1 MIRIGDHD
9 GIRTLALARPEK
21 RNALDTA
28 LGEALI
34 AALREAEAAPE
45 VAAIV
50 LAAEGPG
57 FCAGADLGELR
68 ALADDPVAK
77 AARAA
82 LSEAIL
88 LAPGDTGKPVVAA
101 VHSAALGAG
110 AALAL
115 CCDRLVLAED
125 ATLGFPEARH
135 GMLPALMAPVLRQH
149 LPPRQV
155 FRLLATGQPLPAAE
169 ALALGLAE
177 AVVPAEAL
185 LAEAGRL
192 AREAASLPVP
202 RMRALKRLCAAAPPS
217 LTEGFARARA
227 EREAL
232 A

>member
-1 MIRIGDHD
+1 MIRTEDRD
-9 GIRTLALARPEK
+9 GIRRLSLARPEK

-28 LGEALI
+28 LAQGLI
-34 AALREAEAAPE
+34 AALRAAEAAPE

-68 ALADDPVAK
+68 ALADDPAAK
-77 AARAA
+77 SARVA

-88 LAPGDTGKPVVAA
+88 LAPGGTGKPVVAA
-101 VHSAALGAG
+101 VHGAALGAG

-115 CCDRLVLAED
+115 CCDRLVMAEG

-155 FRLLATGQPLPAAE
+155 FRLLATGRPLPAAE
-169 ALALGLAE
+169 ALGLGLAE
-177 AVVPAEAL
+177 AVVPAEVL
-185 LAEAGRL
+185 HAEAAGL

-202 RMRALKRLCAAAPPS
+202 QMRALKRLCAAALHS
-217 LTEGFARARA
+217 LAEGFTLARA
-227 EREAL
+227 EREAQ

>member
-1 MIRIGDHD
+1 MIRTGDRD
-9 GIRTLALARPEK
+9 GIRTLSLARPEK
-21 RNALDTA
+21 RNAIDTA
-28 LGEALI
+28 LAEALI
-34 AALREAEAAPE
+34 AALRATEAAPE

-68 ALADDPVAK
+68 ALAGDPAAK

-88 LAPGDTGKPVVAA
+88 LAPGATGKPVVAA
-101 VHSAALGAG
+101 VHGAALGAG

-115 CCDRLVLAED
+115 CCDRLVLAEG

-135 GMLPALMAPVLRQH
+135 GMLPALMAPVLRRH

-155 FRLLATGQPLPAAE
+155 FRLLATGQPLRAAE
-169 ALALGLAE
+169 AMALGLAE
-177 AVVPAEAL
+177 AVVPGEAL
-185 LAEAGRL
+185 PGEAARL
-192 AREAASLPVP
+192 AREAAGLPVP
-202 RMRALKRLCAAAPPS
+202 QMRALKRLCAAPELRA
-217 LTEGFARARA
+217 GFAEARA
-227 EREAL
+227 IREAL

>member
-1 MIRIGDHD
+1 MIRTEDRE
-9 GIRTLALARPEK
+9 GIRLLSLARPEK

-28 LGEALI
+28 LAEGLI
-34 AALREAEAAPE
+34 AALRAAEAAPD

-68 ALADDPVAK
+68 ALAGDPTAK
-77 AARAA
+77 AARVA
-82 LSEAIL
+82 LSEAVL
-88 LAPGDTGKPVVAA
+88 LAPGETGKPVVAA
-101 VHSAALGAG
+101 VHGAALGAG

-115 CCDRLVLAED
+115 CCDRLVLAEG

-135 GMLPALMAPVLRQH
+135 GMLPALMAPVLRRH

-155 FRLLATGQPLPAAE
+155 FRLLATGQPVDAAE

-177 AVVPAEAL
+177 AVVPAAL
-185 LAEAGRL
+185 LLGEAMRL
-192 AREAASLPVP
+192 AREATGLGVP
-202 RMRALKRLCAAAPPS
+202 QMRALKRLCIAAPPA
-217 LTEGFARARA
+217 LAEGFAEARA
-227 EREAL
+227 IREAL